1 MAEGVDDDGRSRPD
15 VDLVTLQ
22 PGQIIGRYRVV
33 AVLGQGGFGITYRA
47 VDAELGREVAIKEYL
62 PVALA
67 VRKDGVTVV
76 PRSRNAAEDLAWGL
90 ERFVSEGRTLAA
102 LHRAPGI
109 VKVHDYLQANGTAY
123 LVMELV
129 DGETLHERIVR
140 AGALDAAEVDRI
152 LAPLLDGLEQ
162 VHAAGFLHRDIKP
175 ANILLD
181 ARGQPTLIDFG
192 ASRAAIAGRTQAMT
206 AVFTPGYAPVEQ
218 FTSAPQGA
226 WTDIYSLAA
235 TLYHAVTGEPPPNAI
250 DRMVDDELVPL
261 AGSGRAFPKAL
272 LAGIDAALVVRA
284 AGRPQSVAAWRP
296 LLAGTSTAPPATV
309 VMATAPRS
317 SSPPSLPP
325 ASPPPVSSP
334 PVSPPPTEAPAAP
347 PAGSRAGMKI
357 AAAAAVL
364 LIVGAGGWFALGSG
378 APRPSTSLPPP
389 SPASPSP
396 IAAAVPMPSSL
407 SDRAQEELEQTRREQ
422 RKTEEEAARLRAEA
436 EARRKA
442 DEQAVLRARI
452 EQELREKAA
461 AEEAARQK
469 AAADAKLQAEAQAA
483 ADAAA
488 KTKADAEAAAKAQE
502 EAAARLRAEEADRK
516 GAEAAETALRLSH
529 SDRQRLQVALTSL
542 GFSTGGTDGI
552 FGTRSRE
559 MIAAWQKKAGQA
571 ATGYFTHDQQATLQR
586 EAATALAR
594 YDEEQKKLAL
604 AAAVPAVAPP
614 ASGPSAPSA
623 SPSAAAAPAA
633 SGGQCEGTYRSQWC
647 RAAYQGFPPSCWY
660 ASMTVRN
667 GEVSDSW
674 GGQSD
679 ATRRNVVRG
688 RIDAAGNVSLTLDG
702 IGQQTHVN
710 QRFVA
715 QLYGKITN
723 GLLTA
728 AGRAGASGRE
738 FNVTVRCR

>member
-1 MAEGVDDDGRSRPD
+1 MAESVDDDGRSRPD
-15 VDLVTLQ
+15 VDLPDVDFVTLQ
-22 PGQIIGRYRVV
+22 PGQTIGRYRVV

-47 VDAELGREVAIKEYL
+47 VDTELGREVAIKEYL
-62 PVALA
+62 PTALA

-76 PRSRNAAEDLAWGL
+76 PRSRSAAEDLAWGL

-129 DGETLHERIVR
+129 DGETLHERIAR
-140 AGALDAAEVDRI
+140 AGPLDAAEIDRI

-181 ARGQPTLIDFG
+181 AKGQPTLIDFG
-192 ASRAAIAGRTQAMT
+192 ASRVAIAGRTQAMT

-235 TLYHAVTGEPPPNAI
+235 TLYHALTGEPPLNAI

-284 AGRPQSVAAWRP
+284 AGRPQSVAAWRV
-296 LLAGTSTAPPATV
+296 LLTGSGGAAAPATV
-309 VMATAPRS
+309 VMAAKS
-317 SSPPSLPP
+317 P
-325 ASPPPVSSP
+325 ASPSLASSP
-334 PVSPPPTEAPAAP
+334 LAGTPSTSPRGAH
-347 PAGSRAGMKI
+347 AGMKI
-357 AAAAAVL
+357 AAAAAAAAL
-364 LIVGAGGWFALGSG
+364 LLVAAGGWFALGSG
-378 APRPSTSLPPP
+378 VPPSTRPPP
-389 SPASPSP
+389 SSASPSP
-396 IAAAVPMPSSL
+396 MA
-407 SDRAQEELEQTRREQ
+407 DQAQEELERARREQ
-422 RKTEEEAARLRAEA
+422 RTAQEEAARLRAEA

-442 DEQAVLRARI
+442 DEEAALRTRI

-469 AAADAKLQAEAQAA
+469 AAADARRQAEAQAA

-488 KTKADAEAAAKAQE
+488 KAKPDAEADAKARE

-542 GFSTGGTDGI
+542 GFSTGGTDGV
-552 FGTRSRE
+552 FGVRSRE

-571 ATGYFTHDQQATLQR
+571 ATGYLTHDQQATLQR

-604 AAAVPAVAPP
+604 AAAAPAVAPP
-614 ASGPSAPSA
+614 ASGPAAPPA
-623 SPSAAAAPAA
+623 SPSAAAPAA
-633 SGGQCEGTYRSQWC
+633 SGRQCEGTYRSQWC

-660 ASMTVRN
+660 ASMTIRN
-667 GEVSDSW
+667 GEISDGWVS
-674 GGQSD
+674 QAD
-679 ATRRNVVRG
+679 ATKRNVVSG
-688 RIDAAGNVSLTLDG
+688 RIDAAGNVFLTYEG

-715 QLYGKITN
+715 QMSGRVAN

-728 AGRAGASGRE
+728 AGRGGTSGRD

>member
-1 MAEGVDDDGRSRPD
+1 MAESVDDDGRSRPD

-22 PGQIIGRYRVV
+22 PGQTIGRYRVV

-47 VDAELGREVAIKEYL
+47 VDTELGREVAIKEYL
-62 PVALA
+62 PTALA

-76 PRSRNAAEDLAWGL
+76 PRSRSAAEDLAWGL

-140 AGALDAAEVDRI
+140 AGPLDAAEIDRI

-181 ARGQPTLIDFG
+181 AKGQPTLIDFG

-235 TLYHAVTGEPPPNAI
+235 TLYHAITGEPPLNAI

-284 AGRPQSVAAWRP
+284 AGRPQSVAAWRA
-296 LLAGTSTAPPATV
+296 LLTGSGGAAAPATV
-309 VMATAPRS
+309 VMAAKS
-317 SSPPSLPP
+317 P
-325 ASPPPVSSP
+325 ASPSLVSSP
-334 PVSPPPTEAPAAP
+334 LAGTPSTSPRGAH
-347 PAGSRAGMKI
+347 AGMKI
-357 AAAAAVL
+357 AAAAAL
-364 LIVGAGGWFALGSG
+364 LLVAAGGWFALGSG
-378 APRPSTSLPPP
+378 VPPSTRPP
-389 SPASPSP
+389 SSSASPSP
-396 IAAAVPMPSSL
+396 MA
-407 SDRAQEELEQTRREQ
+407 DQAQEELERARREQ
-422 RKTEEEAARLRAEA
+422 RTAQEEAARLRAEA
-436 EARRKA
+436 ETRRKA
-442 DEQAVLRARI
+442 DEEAALRTRI

-469 AAADAKLQAEAQAA
+469 AAADARRQAEAQAA

-488 KTKADAEAAAKAQE
+488 KAKADAEADAKVQE

-542 GFSTGGTDGI
+542 GFSTGGTDGV
-552 FGTRSRE
+552 FGVRSRE
-559 MIAAWQKKAGQA
+559 MIAAWQKKVGQA
-571 ATGYFTHDQQATLQR
+571 ATGYLTHDQQATLQR
-586 EAATALAR
+586 EAATALVR

-604 AAAVPAVAPP
+604 ATAAPAVAPP
-614 ASGPSAPSA
+614 ASGPAAPPA

-633 SGGQCEGTYRSQWC
+633 SGRQCEGTYRSQWC

-660 ASMTVRN
+660 ASMTIRN
-667 GEVSDSW
+667 GEISDGWVS
-674 GGQSD
+674 QAD
-679 ATRRNVVRG
+679 ATKRNVVSG
-688 RIDAAGNVSLTLDG
+688 RIDAAGNVFLTYEG

-715 QLYGKITN
+715 QMSGRVAN

-728 AGRAGASGRE
+728 AGRGGTSGRD

>member
-1 MAEGVDDDGRSRPD
+1 MAESVDDDGRSRPD
-15 VDLVTLQ
+15 VDLPDVDFVTLQ
-22 PGQIIGRYRVV
+22 PGQTIGRYRVV

-47 VDAELGREVAIKEYL
+47 VDTELGREVAIKEYL
-62 PVALA
+62 PTALA

-76 PRSRNAAEDLAWGL
+76 PRSRSAAEDLAWGL

-140 AGALDAAEVDRI
+140 AGPLDAAEIDRI

-181 ARGQPTLIDFG
+181 AKGQPTLIDFG
-192 ASRAAIAGRTQAMT
+192 ASRVAIAGRTQAMT

-235 TLYHAVTGEPPPNAI
+235 TLYHALTGEPPLNAI

-261 AGSGRAFPKAL
+261 AGSGRAFPKVL

-284 AGRPQSVAAWRP
+284 AGRPQSVAAWRA
-296 LLAGTSTAPPATV
+296 LLTGSGGGAAPATV
-309 VMATAPRS
+309 VMAAKS
-317 SSPPSLPP
+317 P
-325 ASPPPVSSP
+325 ASPSLASSP
-334 PVSPPPTEAPAAP
+334 LAGTPSTSPRGAH
-347 PAGSRAGMKI
+347 AGMKI
-357 AAAAAVL
+357 AAAAAAAL
-364 LIVGAGGWFALGSG
+364 LLVAAGGWFALGSG
-378 APRPSTSLPPP
+378 VPPSTRPPP
-389 SPASPSP
+389 SSAPPSP
-396 IAAAVPMPSSL
+396 MA
-407 SDRAQEELEQTRREQ
+407 DQAQEELERARREQ
-422 RKTEEEAARLRAEA
+422 RTAQEEAARLRAEA
-436 EARRKA
+436 ETRRKA
-442 DEQAVLRARI
+442 DEEAALRTRI

-469 AAADAKLQAEAQAA
+469 AAADARRQAEAQAA

-488 KTKADAEAAAKAQE
+488 KAKADAEANAKARE

-542 GFSTGGTDGI
+542 GFSTGGTDGV
-552 FGTRSRE
+552 FGVRSRE

-571 ATGYFTHDQQATLQR
+571 ATGYLTHDQQATLQG

-604 AAAVPAVAPP
+604 AAAAPAVVPLASGPAAPP
-614 ASGPSAPSA
+614 ASPS
-623 SPSAAAAPAA
+623 AAAPAA
-633 SGGQCEGTYRSQWC
+633 SGRQCEGTYRSQWC

-660 ASMTVRN
+660 ASMTIRN
-667 GEVSDSW
+667 GEISDGWVS
-674 GGQSD
+674 QAD
-679 ATRRNVVRG
+679 ATKRNVVSG
-688 RIDAAGNVSLTLDG
+688 RIDAAGNVFLTYEG

-715 QLYGKITN
+715 QMSGRVAN

-728 AGRAGASGRE
+728 AGRGGTSGRD